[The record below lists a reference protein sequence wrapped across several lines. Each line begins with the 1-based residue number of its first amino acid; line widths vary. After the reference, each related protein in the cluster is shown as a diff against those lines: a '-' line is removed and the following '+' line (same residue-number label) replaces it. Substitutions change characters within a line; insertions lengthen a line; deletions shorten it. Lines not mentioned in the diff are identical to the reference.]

1 MSSVFD
7 SVIFTMA
14 SMDCEE
20 SRHIDRI
27 RAITFREARDAGAK
41 FISRSWVA
49 NILKR
54 SEKWVQ
60 KNWNKNPY
68 DCKKDT
74 ETVGRPAVL
83 SQESKNVIEESVGKQ
98 RKSVRKLSRELELVR
113 GKKRHFTT
121 IYRELKS
128 SGKIFFHVIKRPNI
142 TRQQEDDRLWFCD
155 EFLKEWDT
163 NDFLHLA
170 CSDEFFIYT
179 VRKPNTKNDV
189 IWATNKE
196 DIDEDERFRE
206 MVKFP
211 ECIGVFLC
219 FTAKR
224 CMWVVKDKGQSWDG
238 EYFRENVLK
247 GAVIP
252 FLQDPENVI
261 SVEDVTFLHDKAP
274 CFKALKT
281 QDLLRKSKVDF
292 FSSNEYPGGSPD
304 LNACEHLGSI
314 LKDRVEERL
323 HPVAGIPSFDVLERE
338 VISVLTAM
346 EEETSLFVRLLESY
360 PRRVKAVVAANGGHT
375 KY

>member
-7 SVIFTMA
+7 SVIFTMV

-128 SGKIFFHVIKRPNI
+128 SGK
-142 TRQQEDDRLWFCD
+142 
-155 EFLKEWDT
+155 
-163 NDFLHLA
+163 
-170 CSDEFFIYT
+170 
-179 VRKPNTKNDV
+179 
-189 IWATNKE
+189 
-196 DIDEDERFRE
+196 
-206 MVKFP
+206 
-211 ECIGVFLC
+211 
-219 FTAKR
+219 
-224 CMWVVKDKGQSWDG
+224 
-238 EYFRENVLK
+238 
-247 GAVIP
+247 
-252 FLQDPENVI
+252 
-261 SVEDVTFLHDKAP
+261 
-274 CFKALKT
+274 
-281 QDLLRKSKVDF
+281 F
-292 FSSNEYPGGSPD
+292 FSM
-304 LNACEHLGSI
+304 L
-314 LKDRVEERL
+314 
-323 HPVAGIPSFDVLERE
+323 
-338 VISVLTAM
+338 
-346 EEETSLFVRLLESY
+346 
-360 PRRVKAVVAANGGHT
+360 
-375 KY
+375 